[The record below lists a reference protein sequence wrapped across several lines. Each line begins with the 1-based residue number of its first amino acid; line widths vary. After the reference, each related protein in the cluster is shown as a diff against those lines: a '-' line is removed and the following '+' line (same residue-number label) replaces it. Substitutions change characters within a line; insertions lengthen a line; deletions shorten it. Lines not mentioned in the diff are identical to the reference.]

1 MKFKN
6 AIVFAL
12 AALFAMSASGAE
24 KLRFAFLSPDA
35 RNQANSAIFNGARDA
50 LSELSKKY
58 AVEMSLEFFSADRSA
73 ERQLSGLSKAY
84 LDGFAGALVV
94 PADSALLEDKG
105 AELAKS
111 GFPVASAGARLK
123 GAAYFCGTDSKA
135 AAELAKREIARLSGS
150 SKPANY
156 CYFPNSG
163 GASGAAGK
171 FLSSPVPEEEARAIF
186 EFAEPAE
193 TVSVSSYSDYASE
206 RAVDIM
212 RRDNYGEI
220 FFDPRL
226 LSNMVPIKPDS
237 DRVFAVCLGSLPQ
250 LDFYLSNGQ
259 LDSCIYDDWYGWGYF
274 AMRALAEKAVEKR
287 DPPEPEKLLKPLS
300 ATPKSVS
307 SFRADWAKWLR

>member
-12 AALFAMSASGAE
+12 AALFAASASGAA
-24 KLRFAFLSPDA
+24 KLKFAFLSPDA

-58 AVEMSLEFFSADRSA
+58 AVDMSLEFFSADRSA
-73 ERQLSGLSKAY
+73 ERQLSELSKAY
-84 LDGFAGALVV
+84 LDGFAGSLVV
-94 PADSALLEDKG
+94 PADPAVLEGKV

-111 GFPVASAGARLK
+111 GFFVASAGARLK

-135 AAELAKREIARLSGS
+135 TAELAKREIARLSGS

-156 CYFPNSG
+156 CYFPDFG
-163 GASGAAGK
+163 GTSGAAGK
-171 FLSSPVPEEEARAIF
+171 CLSSPLPEEEARALVKS
-186 EFAEPAE
+186 AE
-193 TVSVSSYSDYASE
+193 TAVISSYSDYASE

-212 RRDNYGEI
+212 RRDDYGEI

-226 LSNMVPIKPDS
+226 LSDMVPIKPDS

-259 LDSCIYDDWYGWGYF
+259 LDSCVYDDWYGWGYF
-274 AMRALAEKAVEKR
+274 AMRALAEKVVEKR
-287 DPPEPEKLLKPLS
+287 DPPETEKLLKPLS

>member
-12 AALFAMSASGAE
+12 AALSAASASGAE
-24 KLRFAFLSPDA
+24 KLKFAFLSPDA

-58 AVEMSLEFFSADRSA
+58 AADMSLEFFSADRSA
-73 ERQLSGLSKAY
+73 ERQLSELSKAY

-94 PADSALLEDKG
+94 PADPAVLEGKV

-111 GFPVASAGARLK
+111 GFFVASAGARLK

-156 CYFPNSG
+156 CYFPAFG
-163 GASGAAGK
+163 GTSGAAGK
-171 FLSSPVPEEEARAIF
+171 CLSSPVPEEEARSLFESAESAAI
-186 EFAEPAE
+186 
-193 TVSVSSYSDYASE
+193 SSYSDYASE

-220 FFDPRL
+220 FFDARL

-250 LDFYLSNGQ
+250 LDFYLSSGQ

-274 AMRALAEKAVEKR
+274 AMRALAEKVVEKR

-300 ATPKSVS
+300 ATPKNVP